1 MAQKLSASRISPE
14 PVTMDD
20 LNSGLQKKQNKL
32 IAGTGI
38 QIENDTISS
47 TVNSA
52 EWGNITGD
60 ITQQTDLIEKLAES
74 GGSGKADNITITK
87 NEADELQAEGC
98 LNQLNNTTPIKFWSG
113 TKAEY
118 DAIEIKDDDTLYNVD
133 EDSSTIHSGDDEVIT
148 GIKTFDG
155 QEKRQSITITNDLV
169 DINTE
174 SETTSYSSIYFTD
187 KKTSKVIGNIAS
199 ATTKYNTEMLMAC
212 ENPYNLT
219 PSETIKQESLYP
231 QLGVYS
237 YPDGTY
243 SSVAPE
249 PIESSNDQ
257 NIATTSFVNKVVNK
271 KVGNEINSNLLNYTT
286 NRILEIPQDIKLE
299 INNGSLTLK
308 AGSKLRK
315 LTGEEYIAK
324 NDFSLDTSYYDFNQT
339 CVIIPGSTNDG
350 ISITNLETPNIS
362 ICSSGTTI
370 PTSTTTQYHW
380 FFKTDTKEYYWTSDN
395 GATWARRAF
404 AEFFPIAIAKVGAE
418 KWSFIEQVFNGF
430 GYIGSTVFMLPNIK
444 FLFTS
449 GVNDKSSYDTAT
461 IINDS
466 VRTYS
471 AEGSLT
477 KGGFFLGCDFNY
489 EDKTLAYFGLYSND
503 TIVSNT
509 KPNASSVI
517 WFNPN
522 LGYGQGIDN
531 EGNLSGKYYSIKCG
545 TVSLTNSI
553 VTDFNIYGNGVNTI
567 NTYQRAELAAMPM
580 PSNVLIR
587 LTVGA
592 ADSTYTAPANGWFYT
607 CGISTSA
614 AGYLNLYTEN
624 NGLGLM
630 VPNIAVNVVH
640 KLFIPAKAAQTVHL
654 SYSNV
659 SFDQA
664 VQPYYGLWFI
674 YAQGSQ

>member
-187 KKTSKVIGNIAS
+187 KKTSKVIGDIAS
-199 ATTKYNTEMLMAC
+199 ATTKYNTGMLMTC

-249 PIESSNDQ
+249 PIESSNNQ

-299 INNGSLTLK
+299 LNNGTLTLK
-308 AGSKLRK
+308 AGSKVYVPNEFEVDGTTPK
-315 LTGEEYIAK
+315 FDIKTVP
-324 NDFSLDTSYYDFNQT
+324 NDLSWDFNQSDT
-339 CVIIPGSTNDG
+339 LCFVGPDNTRNTVLRDYCFSGSTA
-350 ISITNLETPNIS
+350 
-362 ICSSGTTI
+362 
-370 PTSTTTQYHW
+370 PTSFQDGQYAIWYDTTNNLVKFTNNAGGTWSTGTSLPYAS
-380 FFKTDTKEYYWTSDN
+380 TDSDN
-395 GATWARRAF
+395 SYNT
-404 AEFFPIAIAKVGAE
+404 
-418 KWSFIEQVFNGF
+418 FNGF

-477 KGGFFLGCDFNY
+477 KSGFFLGCDFNY

-509 KPNASSVI
+509 KPNAYNVI

>member
-38 QIENDTISS
+38 KIENDTISS

-60 ITQQTDLIEKLAES
+60 ITQQTDLVEKLAES

-174 SETTSYSSIYFTD
+174 SETQSYSSIYFID
-187 KKTSKVIGNIAS
+187 KKTSKVIGDIAS
-199 ATTKYNTEMLMAC
+199 ATTKYNTGMLMAC

-257 NIATTSFVNKVVNK
+257 NIATTSFVNKVVDK

-299 INNGSLTLK
+299 LNNGILTLK
-308 AGSKLRK
+308 AGSKVYDGL
-315 LTGEEYIAK
+315 GNSYIVPNDVVASTPGGSQNK
-324 NDFSLDTSYYDFNQT
+324 QLICVKKDFSQLIFVGVNPYDTNLTFNQT
-339 CVIIPGSTNDG
+339 TGMSDYQGVEIGYLPIG
-350 ISITNLETPNIS
+350 ISTKN
-362 ICSSGTTI
+362 
-370 PTSTTTQYHW
+370 
-380 FFKTDTKEYYWTSDN
+380 DTKYTS
-395 GATWARRAF
+395 
-404 AEFFPIAIAKVGAE
+404 
-418 KWSFIEQVFNGF
+418 IEQVFNGF
-430 GYIGSTVFMLPNIK
+430 GYIGSTVFMLPGIK
-444 FLFTS
+444 LLFTS
-449 GVNDKSSYDTAT
+449 GVNSKSSYNTTT
-461 IINDS
+461 IINGS
-466 VRTYS
+466 VKTYTT
-471 AEGSLT
+471 EGSHT
-477 KGGFFLGCDFNY
+477 KSGFFLGCDFNY
-489 EDKTLAYFGLYSND
+489 EDKTLSYFGLYSND

-580 PSNVLIR
+580 PSNVSIR

-607 CGISTSA
+607 CGIATSA
-614 AGYLNLYTEN
+614 AGYLNLYTEK

-630 VPNIAVNVVH
+630 VPNITVNVVH

-664 VQPYYGLWFI
+664 VQSYYGLWFI
-674 YAQGSQ
+674 YAQGEQ

>member
-14 PVTMDD
+14 PVTLDV
-20 LNSGLQKKQNKL
+20 LNSGLQTKQNKL

-174 SETTSYSSIYFTD
+174 SETPSYSSIYFTD
-187 KKTSKVIGNIAS
+187 KKTSKVIGDIAS
-199 ATTKYNTEMLMAC
+199 VTTKYNTGMLMAC

-231 QLGVYS
+231 RLGVYS
-237 YPDGTY
+237 HPDGTY

-249 PIESSNDQ
+249 PVESSNDQ
-257 NIATTSFVNKVVNK
+257 NIATTSFVNKTVDK

-299 INNGSLTLK
+299 INNGSITLK
-308 AGSKLRK
+308 AGSKLRR
-315 LTGEEYIAK
+315 LTGDEFITEK
-324 NDFSLDTSYYDFNQT
+324 DHSLNTSYYGFNQT
-339 CVIIPGSTNDG
+339 CLIIPSPDTNLPNTG
-350 ISITNLETPNIS
+350 LETPNIS
-362 ICSSGTTI
+362 ICSSGITI
-370 PTSTTTQYHW
+370 PTSTAGQYHW
-380 FFKTDTKEYYWTSDN
+380 FFKVDTKEYYWTSDN
-395 GATWARRAF
+395 GATWERRAY

-418 KWSFIEQVFNGF
+418 KWTSIEQIFNGF
-430 GYIGSTVFMLPNIK
+430 GYIGSTAFALPGVKYQFADGRNEDRTYKSITKSFDNVSLVSYAYQIK
-444 FLFTS
+444 DPDRQPLSINDQGILIRTSKYFIQNNQPVSTDSVWYKPETNEIFRSNDS
-449 GVNDKSSYDTAT
+449 GVYDKSRE
-461 IINDS
+461 IIIVNDIS
-466 VRTYS
+466 
-471 AEGSLT
+471 
-477 KGGFFLGCDFNY
+477 
-489 EDKTLAYFGLYSND
+489 
-503 TIVSNT
+503 
-509 KPNASSVI
+509 
-517 WFNPN
+517 
-522 LGYGQGIDN
+522 
-531 EGNLSGKYYSIKCG
+531 
-545 TVSLTNSI
+545 TNSE
-553 VTDFNIYGNGVNTI
+553 FNITSFEPLEVQTI
-567 NTYQRAELAAMPM
+567 NSYQRTELAGMSM
-580 PSNVLIR
+580 PSNKYIN
-587 LTVGA
+587 LTLGA
-592 ADSTYTAPANGWFYT
+592 TGTTYIAPANGWVYICLDGPNSHYVQISCDNIPEYT
-607 CGISTSA
+607 NHNGVTS
-614 AGYLNLYTEN
+614 YVSLLVPVTEGTTFSVQYV
-624 NGLGLM
+624 GLSK
-630 VPNIAVNVVH
+630 VVC
-640 KLFIPAKAAQTVHL
+640 FR
-654 SYSNV
+654 
-659 SFDQA
+659 
-664 VQPYYGLWFI
+664 FI

>member
-1 MAQKLSASRISPE
+1 MAQKLSASRISPK

-74 GGSGKADNITITK
+74 GGSGKTDNITITK

-118 DAIEIKDDDTLYNVD
+118 DAIEIIDDDTLYNVD

-174 SETTSYSSIYFTD
+174 SETQSYSSIYFTD
-187 KKTSKVIGNIAS
+187 KKTSKVIGDIAS
-199 ATTKYNTEMLMAC
+199 ATTKYNTGMLMTC

-219 PSETIKQESLYP
+219 PYETIKQESLYP

-257 NIATTSFVNKVVNK
+257 NIATTSFVNKVVDK

-299 INNGSLTLK
+299 LNNGTLTLK
-308 AGSKLRK
+308 AGSKVYVPNEFEVDGTTPK
-315 LTGEEYIAK
+315 FDIKTVP
-324 NDFSLDTSYYDFNQT
+324 NDLSWDFNQSDT
-339 CVIIPGSTNDG
+339 LCFVGPDNTRNTVLRDYCFSGSTA
-350 ISITNLETPNIS
+350 
-362 ICSSGTTI
+362 
-370 PTSTTTQYHW
+370 PTSFQGGQYAIWYDTTNNLVKFTNNAGGTWSTGTSLPYAS
-380 FFKTDTKEYYWTSDN
+380 TDSDN
-395 GATWARRAF
+395 SYNT
-404 AEFFPIAIAKVGAE
+404 
-418 KWSFIEQVFNGF
+418 FNGF
-430 GYIGSTVFMLPNIK
+430 GYIGLTVFILPNIK

-449 GVNDKSSYDTAT
+449 GVNDKSGYNTVT

-466 VRTYS
+466 VRTYTT
-471 AEGSLT
+471 EGSYT
-477 KGGFFLGCDFNY
+477 KSCFFLGCDFNY

-509 KPNASSVI
+509 KPNTSSVI

-592 ADSTYTAPANGWFYT
+592 ADSAYTAPANGWFYT
-607 CGISTSA
+607 CGIATSA
-614 AGYLNLYTEN
+614 AGYLNLYTEK

-664 VQPYYGLWFI
+664 VQSYYGLWFI

>member
-14 PVTMDD
+14 PVTLDV
-20 LNSGLQKKQNKL
+20 LNSGLQTKQNKL

-38 QIENDTISS
+38 KIENDTISS

-118 DAIEIKDDDTLYNVD
+118 DAIKIKDDDTLYNVD

-174 SETTSYSSIYFTD
+174 SETPSYSSIYFTD
-187 KKTSKVIGNIAS
+187 KKTSKVIGDVES
-199 ATTKYNTEMLMAC
+199 ATTKYNTGMLMAC

-231 QLGVYS
+231 QIGVYS

-249 PIESSNDQ
+249 PVESSNDQ
-257 NIATTSFVNKVVNK
+257 NIATTSFVNKTVDK

-299 INNGSLTLK
+299 INNGSITLK
-308 AGSKLRK
+308 AGSKVYDGL
-315 LTGEEYIAK
+315 GNSYIVPNDIVASTPGGSQSK
-324 NDFSLDTSYYDFNQT
+324 QLICVKKDFSQLFFVGVNPYDTDLTFNQT
-339 CVIIPGSTNDG
+339 TGMSDYQGVEIGYLPIG
-350 ISITNLETPNIS
+350 ISTKND
-362 ICSSGTTI
+362 
-370 PTSTTTQYHW
+370 TQY
-380 FFKTDTKEYYWTSDN
+380 TS
-395 GATWARRAF
+395 
-404 AEFFPIAIAKVGAE
+404 
-418 KWSFIEQVFNGF
+418 IEQVFNGF

-449 GVNDKSSYDTAT
+449 GVSDKSSYNTTT

-466 VRTYS
+466 VRTYTT
-471 AEGSLT
+471 EGSFT
-477 KGGFFLGCDFNY
+477 KDGFFLGCDFNY
-489 EDKTLAYFGLYSND
+489 EDKTLVYFGLYNND
-503 TIVSNT
+503 TIVSGT
-509 KPNASSVI
+509 KPNASNVI

-522 LGYGQGIDN
+522 LGYGQGMNN
-531 EGNLSGKYYSIKCG
+531 EGNLSGKYYSIKYG
-545 TVSLTNSI
+545 TVSITNSI
-553 VTDFNIYGNGVNTI
+553 ITDFNIYGNGVNTI
-567 NTYQRAELAAMPM
+567 NTYQRAELAVMSM
-580 PSNVLIR
+580 PSNRYID
-587 LTVGA
+587 LTLGA
-592 ADSTYTAPANGWFYT
+592 SSSTYTAPANGWFVVNTHLTNGNWLAITNETNNYRD
-607 CGISTSA
+607 ISVNNINLDVIVSA
-614 AGYLNLYTEN
+614 PVKASD
-624 NGLGLM
+624 
-630 VPNIAVNVVH
+630 VVNI
-640 KLFIPAKAAQTVHL
+640 
-654 SYSNV
+654 SYSGTLNTQSYQTHPFV
-659 SFDQA
+659 
-664 VQPYYGLWFI
+664 FI